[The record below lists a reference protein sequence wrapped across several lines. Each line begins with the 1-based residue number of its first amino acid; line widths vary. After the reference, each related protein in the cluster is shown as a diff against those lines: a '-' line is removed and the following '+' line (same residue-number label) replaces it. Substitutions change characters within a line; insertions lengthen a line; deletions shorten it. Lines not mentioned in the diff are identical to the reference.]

1 MSTAADVIGGTATWS
16 VELADCL
23 DWLRGLPESSVDLVF
38 GSPPYEQAR
47 SYLENGQDLCIARK
61 TDDWVAW
68 MLEVFQAGL
77 RACRGLVAFVV
88 EGQTEDY
95 RWSAGP
101 VLLMADLAR
110 AGVCLRKPWAFHRV
124 GIPGSGG
131 PDWFRNDFEFVVCAT
146 ARRGRLPWSDPK
158 ACGHPPKWAPGGAMS
173 HRVTDGSRVNQR
185 GGNGGGAATGRPGR
199 YHATAGAK
207 DGDTVNGRGYRP
219 PDVANPGN
227 VISCKVG
234 GGNIGSP
241 MAHENEAPFPE
252 ALAERAVRSFCPV
265 DGIVADPFCG
275 GGTTLAVARRWNR
288 RAAGCDNR
296 QSQVDLTTRRVEVE
310 TPVMREMAE

>member
-16 VELADCL
+16 VEKADCL

-38 GSPPYEQAR
+38 GSPPYEGAR
-47 SYLENGQDLCIARK
+47 QYLEDGRDLRIARK

-68 MLEVFQAGL
+68 MVEVFQAGL

-95 RWSAGP
+95 QWSAGP
-101 VLLMADLAR
+101 ARLMTDLAR
-110 AGVCLRKPWAFHRV
+110 AGVCLRKPWAYHRV

-131 PDWFRNDFEFVVCAT
+131 PDWFRNDWEFVVCAI
-146 ARRGRLPWSDPK
+146 ARRGRLPWSDPT

-173 HRVTDGSRVNQR
+173 HRVRDGTRVNGHATRGKR
-185 GGNGGGAATGRPGR
+185 GGDLANGTG
-199 YHATAGAK
+199 YA
-207 DGDTVNGRGYRP
+207 P
-219 PDVANPGN
+219 PDRANPGN
-227 VISCKVG
+227 VISCNVG

-241 MAHENEAPFPE
+241 LAHENEALFPE

-265 DGIVADPFCG
+265 DGIVADPFSG
-275 GGTTLAVARRWNR
+275 SGTTLAVARRWNR
-288 RAAGCDNR
+288 RAVGCDKR
-296 QSQVDLTTRRVEVE
+296 QSQVDLTRRRVEAE
-310 TPVMREMAE
+310 TPMMKEMAE